1 MLCAIDGIQWY
12 AVLARSMYIGFM
24 YNNPIMLPRHLHAQV
39 DPRMELDLSLG
50 ETSRVLLG
58 WVDIN

>member
-1 MLCAIDGIQWY
+1 MCDRWY
-12 AVLARSMYIGFM
+12 VVLARSMYIGFM
-24 YNNPIMLPRHLHAQV
+24 SNNPIMLPRHLHAQV